1 MSSWSSCGEA
11 NSKPAAFYR
20 RGRRPRFDATVEA
33 ELVFPQIFIKVVNNG
48 DFFFTRHLT
57 GEHLSTPQQLN
68 LKII

>member
-48 DFFFTRHLT
+48 DFFL
-57 GEHLSTPQQLN
+57 QD
-68 LKII
+68 I